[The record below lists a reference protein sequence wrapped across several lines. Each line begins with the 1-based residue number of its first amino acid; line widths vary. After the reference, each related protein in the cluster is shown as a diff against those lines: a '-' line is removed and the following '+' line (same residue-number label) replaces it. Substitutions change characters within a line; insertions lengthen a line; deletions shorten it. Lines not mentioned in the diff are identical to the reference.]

1 MEVSRGAQIATWR
14 VAALLTNNTSTQHL
28 LTNTSTQR
36 RVCLHATF
44 QVDPPTVGKLW
55 VVVLCWIVV
64 LCSHCLNVRTVS
76 PSLALGG
83 NIGTLNIKFI
93 EIPMKVLQDEQKD
106 EIGVDYLAAWVRPG
120 DHSVSLGWGVG
131 GGFGGAIVV
140 SCNRQSLN
148 I

>member
-1 MEVSRGAQIATWR
+1 M
-14 VAALLTNNTSTQHL
+14 
-28 LTNTSTQR
+28 
-36 RVCLHATF
+36 
-44 QVDPPTVGKLW
+44 
-55 VVVLCWIVV
+55 